1 MMWKL
6 CLTSLL
12 TASVAGLRG
21 RGLIDFGG
29 PPHTNATVPQNL
41 VAPQTATLSATET
54 QKGTCGAFPGQQV
67 VLVTVDK
74 DFMPFFQNWLHFAGP
89 YLTSSEQIVAFA
101 EDGEVVPM
109 LRRFL
114 REGAGTP
121 FKIAVP
127 ARAANGEWKVMA
139 AADRSSSD
147 FYEVRTQ
154 DGHPFGSQ
162 AYKKVVS
169 QRPRQIRHFLE
180 QGCSVLYSDIDMAW
194 VEDPFREISRAGNF
208 DMYVTDD
215 SPEKKGLVSDNLC
228 SCFLYMHPTSK
239 VKAVMSRWAYMLE
252 GKLQRNQLRF
262 TQAFHTIRK
271 CFPDFAVALPRTEF
285 PPGSDNSSHPTV
297 LHANYVIGEQEKKE
311 FLKKHGAWS
320 LD

>member
-114 REGAGTP
+114 HEGARTP
-121 FKIAVP
+121 FKIAIPVNET
-127 ARAANGEWKVMA
+127 AWDVSLAAV
-139 AADRSSSD
+139 SD
-147 FYEVRTQ
+147 SRDIYKIGVQ
-154 DGHPFGSQ
+154 DSHPFNSK
-162 AYKKVVS
+162 AYKEVVS
-169 QRPRQIRHFLE
+169 RRPRQIRHFLE
-180 QGCSVLYSDIDMAW
+180 QNCSVLYADIDTAW
-194 VEDPFREISRAGNF
+194 VENPFRGISHAGNF
-208 DMYVTDD
+208 EMYVTDD
-215 SPEKKGLVSDNLC
+215 
-228 SCFLYMHPTSK
+228 
-239 VKAVMSRWAYMLE
+239 
-252 GKLQRNQLRF
+252 
-262 TQAFHTIRK
+262 
-271 CFPDFAVALPRTEF
+271 
-285 PPGSDNSSHPTV
+285 
-297 LHANYVIGEQEKKE
+297 
-311 FLKKHGAWS
+311 LKKKKTSFEEQKGPGIGVR
-320 LD
+320 